1 MSWPVNL
8 RDLPAGVFQKVFSPE
23 NVSVRPAGTPL
34 TSLSFPKSR
43 SALWDVSPVG
53 EKLCLQLCSPRMP
66 RLLLREKAL
75 RLAQR
80 HARRCKK
87 SHVPF
92 FFLGSVSVDADEE
105 GVTVNLD
112 RFDPG
117 RDQPGTSDRVP
128 TVLIPADVLV
138 PCVFSTQ
145 KTCDDNVQSE
155 AELYSSSSDLQRYVS
170 GRQTLNL
177 SQLIKVKGRI
187 NCQLLADTAL
197 FDLSWSYVC
206 PSTCL
211 DVQPVRAI
219 PIIPTALHRSL
230 TSLGL
235 AAPPPTIHR
244 RGFLTMDKTRK
255 LVLVLESDP
264 KASKLPL
271 VGLWMSGVIHVCN
284 PQVWAWCLRF
294 LFSSAL
300 QDRVLSEN
308 GSFLLVIFGST
319 HRDPQFFQCR
329 GSGSDGGQMDCR
341 LLSATEAVTLYQEV
355 KPADQQTLHFDL
367 SPERHVRQI
376 QVLRHAQGSFSSGAP
391 SPAVL
396 SISNHDSGVEDDDGS
411 PRPSRSPHF
420 PAQQTLHVQPSVP
433 ELSLLIENSFISNH
447 NLQQDTDWSPHNQP
461 PPSENAPSSAP
472 PAHLHSTPIADLPR
486 PCTCCP
492 AHAHECTPVVPSVFH
507 GPTQTSAPSS
517 LHPAPFPLPDSASP
531 DTCPVSCSAVLP
543 VPVPENEDPPFPNP
557 ASPTLLACQCSKG
570 PQAGGIS
577 LDVYVQQLYILQA
590 KVEKLLE
597 NQGEPPAPKTVTSIA
612 VETGASLYWGDQTP
626 PTPISEPH
634 AASSLSPAPH
644 DYFIRSVGGAEDR
657 SIARQEALR
666 PTANHPRRRQE
677 VQQRDADGL
686 ILQNIASNSIFGS
699 EAAGIIEDNA
709 LIDREER
716 GWPFKEDNMLVM
728 LQRFSPDS
736 LMLHNNMSM
745 DSLNYLTKAQK
756 KNRRQTERGRAQPPT
771 LSQLFREGDAIQ
783 NAASGRQLQRGQASG
798 ERARP
803 GPTHTATQH
812 VRGHPEF
819 LHQSPEKDV
828 CELPPR
834 RRQTERGRA
843 QPPTL
848 SQLFREVRSKMQL
861 LAGNNEDKE
870 NTAARKPVGNVLDLD
885 QLSQL
890 PNFL

>member
-1 MSWPVNL
+1 MSCPVNL
-8 RDLPAGVFQKVFSPE
+8 RDLPAGVFQQVFSPE

-43 SALWDVSPVG
+43 SALWDGSPVG

-128 TVLIPADVLV
+128 TVLIPGDVLV
-138 PCVFSTQ
+138 PCVFSSQ

-170 GRQTLNL
+170 GRQTLDL

-219 PIIPTALHRSL
+219 PVIPTALHRSL
-230 TSLGL
+230 TSLGRV
-235 AAPPPTIHR
+235 PPTNHQ

-264 KASKLPL
+264 KASKMPL

-308 GSFLLVIFGST
+308 GSFLLAIFGST
-319 HRDPQFFQCR
+319 HRAPQFFQCR
-329 GSGSDGGQMDCR
+329 GSDSGSDSGQMDCR

-355 KPADQQTLHFDL
+355 KPADQQTLHFNL
-367 SPERHVRQI
+367 SPEGRVRRMQA
-376 QVLRHAQGSFSSGAP
+376 LRHAQGSFSSGAP
-391 SPAVL
+391 PPAVL

-420 PAQQTLHVQPSVP
+420 PAQQILHVQPSVP

-517 LHPAPFPLPDSASP
+517 LHPAPFPLPDSAEKSG
-531 DTCPVSCSAVLP
+531 TCPLSCSAVLP
-543 VPVPENEDPPFPNP
+543 VPVPENPPFPNP

-597 NQGEPPAPKTVTSIA
+597 NQGDPPAPKTVTSIA

-634 AASSLSPAPH
+634 AP
-644 DYFIRSVGGAEDR
+644 
-657 SIARQEALR
+657 
-666 PTANHPRRRQE
+666 
-677 VQQRDADGL
+677 
-686 ILQNIASNSIFGS
+686 
-699 EAAGIIEDNA
+699 AGIIEDTA

-716 GWPFKEDNMLVM
+716 SWLFKEDIMPVM

-736 LMLHNNMSM
+736 PMFDNNRSM
-745 DSLNYLTKAQK
+745 ETWNYLTKV
-756 KNRRQTERGRAQPPT
+756 RRQTKRGRAQPPT
-771 LSQLFREGDAIQ
+771 QSQLFREEDAIQ
-783 NAASGRQLQRGQASG
+783 NAASELQLQRGQGKHRCSQASG

-803 GPTHTATQH
+803 GPTHTATQQH

-819 LHQSPEKDV
+819 LDQSPEKDV
-828 CELPPR
+828 CELPLR
-834 RRQTERGRA
+834 RRQTGRGRA

-848 SQLFREVRSKMQL
+848 SQLFTEVRSKMQL
-861 LAGNNEDKE
+861 LNANNEDKE